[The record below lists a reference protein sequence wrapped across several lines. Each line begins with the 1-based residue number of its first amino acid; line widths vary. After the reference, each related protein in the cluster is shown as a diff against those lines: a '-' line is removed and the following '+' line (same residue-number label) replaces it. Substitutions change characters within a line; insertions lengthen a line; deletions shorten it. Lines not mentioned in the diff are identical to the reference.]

1 MCCIVPNKIYL
12 CVIKV
17 TKKLK
22 SIVMKASSTKFAPIE
37 PSTLKGLT
45 EVVKETL
52 APASMLGQHKI
63 FSAAD
68 LWNIQRQARQRVQ
81 RRFI

>member
-1 MCCIVPNKIYL
+1 
-12 CVIKV
+12 
-17 TKKLK
+17 
-22 SIVMKASSTKFAPIE
+22 MKASSTKFAPLQ
-37 PSTLKGLT
+37 PSTLKELS

-52 APASMLGQHKI
+52 APAHLLVQHKT
-63 FSAAD
+63 FSTAD

>member
-1 MCCIVPNKIYL
+1 MCCIVPNNVYL

-17 TKKLK
+17 NQKQKI
-22 SIVMKASSTKFAPIE
+22 IVMKASSNKFAQIE
-37 PSTLKGLT
+37 PSTLERLT
-45 EVVKETL
+45 TEVKETL
-52 APASMLGQHKI
+52 VPANILSQHKT

-68 LWNIQRQARQRVQ
+68 LWNIQRQVKYRVQ